1 MAHRCKRW
9 LVALACT
16 AAATAHART
25 LPEMAASNEFVICA
39 APDDMP
45 FSRRDGMPA
54 GLYVDLGRLVA
65 ADLGLALQVRW
76 IPRRELAHRVGC
88 DAIMGTAVVQAADR
102 PTSWRNV
109 PTLPWMRAGAVVV
122 SAGRAPVDTPDA
134 LRKRHVAVPSGSWA
148 HRWLDAHGVPVWVRF
163 RTDPEIIAA
172 VVRGD
177 ADAGVVSDVAAGW
190 YRQQSGATSLR
201 VLDTLLDPDE
211 FGFDVA
217 IDLLDT
223 DAATLARVNG
233 IVRARLADGAIAA
246 IGMRYGAYRPPAGQ
260 R

>member
-1 MAHRCKRW
+1 M
-9 LVALACT
+9 T
-16 AAATAHART
+16 
-25 LPEMAASNEFVICA
+25 ASNEFVICA

-45 FSRRDGMPA
+45 FSRRDGTPA

-65 ADLGLALQVRW
+65 ADLGLVLGVRW
-76 IPRRELAHRVGC
+76 IPRRELGHRVGC
-88 DAIMGTAVVQAADR
+88 DAIMGTAVVKATDEV
-102 PTSWRNV
+102 TSWRNV
-109 PTLPWMRAGAVVV
+109 PTIPWMRAGAVVV
-122 SAGRAPVDTPDA
+122 DTGRGPVATLDT
-134 LRKRHVAVPSGSWA
+134 LRHRHVAVPSGSWA

-163 RTDPEIIAA
+163 RTDREIIAA

-190 YRQQSGATSLR
+190 YRQQSGAGSLR
-201 VLDTLLDPDE
+201 VLDNLLDPDE

-217 IDLLDT
+217 IGLLDT

-233 IVRARLADGAIAA
+233 ILRARLADGAIAA
-246 IGMRYGAYRPPAGQ
+246 IGRRYGAYRPPLGQ